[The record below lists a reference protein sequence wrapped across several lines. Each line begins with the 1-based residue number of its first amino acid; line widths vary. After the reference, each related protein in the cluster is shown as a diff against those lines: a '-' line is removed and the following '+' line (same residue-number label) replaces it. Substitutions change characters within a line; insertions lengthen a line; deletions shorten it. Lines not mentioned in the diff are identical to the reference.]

1 MPAERKLISDLV
13 SFRYDPVYPVR
24 SAKKGT
30 NLPVRDREPQAMNPS
45 SSRPERKSDR
55 DPIRAILNNN
65 TNRDYSECN
74 KIARSRTF
82 LSPERCYHSFFI
94 YIPSR

>member
-30 NLPVRDREPQAMNPS
+30 NLPVRDREPQTMNPS
-45 SSRPERKSDR
+45 SSRRESKSDR
-55 DPIRAILNNN
+55 DPIRAIPNN
-65 TNRDYSECN
+65 TKRDYSECN
-74 KIARSRTF
+74 KIARSWTF
-82 LSPERCYHSFFI
+82 LSPERCSHSFFI
-94 YIPSR
+94 YSTSR